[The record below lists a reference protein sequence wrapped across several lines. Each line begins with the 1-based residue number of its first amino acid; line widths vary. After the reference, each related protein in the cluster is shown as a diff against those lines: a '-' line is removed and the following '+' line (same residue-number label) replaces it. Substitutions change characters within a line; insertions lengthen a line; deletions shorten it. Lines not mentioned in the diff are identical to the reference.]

1 MNSSTLRPGL
11 ATRLRT
17 LAWPQV
23 DRTHLVALLCIA
35 LMAWMYL
42 HRLDVWLIN
51 DDEEGYLYA
60 AWRISQGELPY
71 RDFLTPQLPAFLFP
85 GALIV
90 RLFGVDPWAMRA
102 WSAAL
107 VLVTGLATYLT
118 GRRLFGPV
126 AGLAALVLCLAIDD
140 VFAIGRAFRPEATM
154 LAFGA
159 LALYAFVRADASG
172 RRTGYALASLLF
184 GGALL
189 AKLFGLL
196 PWLATLAYVGW
207 QLLRGQRE
215 RRRGLRDLAA
225 LAIPGGL
232 VVVGVMGAFRWLTP
246 ETYTAVLGHHLMQ
259 GQALSVRE
267 ILVKNLGFY
276 WHALNW
282 HASILMGLPLGILAI
297 RRIAAPRGWVV
308 VWQLPTAAVFLFL
321 TRELWARHLVYLVP
335 AFALIF
341 GAGLEW
347 IVRALPRERRMAGL
361 TAVTLLGV
369 VALPYFLDDA
379 DAWAQEEIGTAR
391 LAELVRTL
399 TPADARIMADYPGI
413 GFYGQR
419 ATTYSG
425 AGLSEGATESGQ
437 ITGAKLL
444 EEMKAGNVALVLIDR
459 SSQAGQLADLHD
471 FESFDAAVQRDY
483 TELGKFYRHYQPYS
497 VYRRKDL
504 PQPAVDF
511 GWGSLIGL
519 GAGTGRME
527 SGGTLEVDLVFQ
539 VRERPAQQLTAFLH
553 LDDAGGNA
561 WGQGDGLLTNA
572 LFRGTEEWE
581 PGELVAVPLQ
591 LRVEPGTPPGR
602 YRLRFGIYDPA
613 TGRRQPWTA
622 PEQGSGDA
630 WDAGEI
636 EVVVPQH
643 PADAAP
649 TASGR
654 TLESGRDS
662 PAGDSGGDAGAPP
675 VPDEGRPE
683 PGTADPYRLLAIRHP
698 GAVLAGSN
706 LPLRLTWRA
715 ERAPGADHQLRLVLT
730 AADGSILSE
739 TTAAPSPG
747 WPTSAWRRG
756 EIATTLMPLLIDPS
770 APGGAAALSAT
781 WLGAAGEA
789 LSAPRPIGRVEV
801 TPLGPAVTAA
811 PALSRPLDAHLGE
824 AVALLGSDLPDAAR
838 PGEPLRFTLAWR
850 TDARLPKAYTVL
862 THLVRL
868 TDTVTATTGVSAS
881 LGISADPESAASLAI
896 PADAAIAAQADGP
909 PAGGARPTTSWR
921 PGEVIADARELALPG
936 DLAPGR
942 YAVLVGL
949 YDGRDP
955 AYPRLP
961 VVLGGAGR
969 PDGRVPIGILTI
981 DPQ

>member
-1 MNSSTLRPGL
+1 
-11 ATRLRT
+11 
-17 LAWPQV
+17 
-23 DRTHLVALLCIA
+23 
-35 LMAWMYL
+35 MAWMYL

-90 RLFGVDPWAMRA
+90 RLAGPDPWAMRA
-102 WSAAL
+102 WSVAL

-126 AGLAALVLCLAIDD
+126 AGLAALVLCLTIDD

-154 LAFGA
+154 LAFGS

-172 RRTGYALASLLF
+172 RRAGYALASLLF

-207 QLLRGQRE
+207 QLLGGQRE
-215 RRRGLRDLAA
+215 RRSGLGDLAA

-259 GQALSVRE
+259 GQALSTAE
-267 ILVKNLGFY
+267 ILRKNLDFY
-276 WHALNW
+276 WRALTW
-282 HASILMGLPLGILAI
+282 HAPILIGLPLGILAI

-321 TRELWARHLVYLVP
+321 TRELWARHLVYLLP

-347 IVRALPRERRMAGL
+347 IVRALPGERRMAGL
-361 TAVTLLGV
+361 TAATMLGI
-369 VALPYFLDDA
+369 VALPYLLIDS

-391 LAELVRTL
+391 LAGLVRTL
-399 TPADARIMADYPGI
+399 TPVDARIMADYPGI
-413 GFYGQR
+413 GFYGER

-444 EEMKAGNVALVLIDR
+444 EEMRAGNVALVLIDR

-471 FESFDAAVQRDY
+471 FDAFDAAVQRDY
-483 TELGKFYRHYQPYS
+483 AELGKFYRHYQTYS

-519 GAGTGRME
+519 GAGDGQVE
-527 SGGTLEVDLVFQ
+527 SGGTKEVDLVFQ
-539 VRERPAQQLTAFLH
+539 VRERPEEQLTAFLH
-553 LDDAGGNA
+553 LVDAEGNA
-561 WGQGDGLLTNA
+561 WGQGDGLLSNA

-581 PGELVAVPLQ
+581 PGEVVAVPLQ
-591 LRVEPGTPPGR
+591 LQVEPGTPPGR
-602 YRLRFGIYDPA
+602 YRLRFGMYDPA

-622 PEQGSGDA
+622 PDQGSGDA

-636 EVVVPQH
+636 EVVVPQQ
-643 PADAAP
+643 PADVVPATPNRAP
-649 TASGR
+649 
-654 TLESGRDS
+654 ESGQESLVGEPD
-662 PAGDSGGDAGAPP
+662 GQAGAPP
-675 VPDEGRPE
+675 VPSEGRPE
-683 PGTADPYRLLAIRHP
+683 AGSADPYRLLAVQQP
-698 GAVLAGSN
+698 ETALAGSS

-715 ERAPGADHQLRLVLT
+715 ERAPGADHQLRVVLT
-730 AADGSILSE
+730 ATDGTVLAE
-739 TTAAPSPG
+739 TTAPPSPG
-747 WPTSAWRRG
+747 WPTSAWRNG
-756 EIATTLMPLLIDPS
+756 EIATTLTPLLIDPS
-770 APGGAAALSAT
+770 APGGPAELAAT
-781 WLGAAGEA
+781 WLDAAGEA
-789 LSAPRPIGRVEV
+789 LGGLRQVGAVEI

-811 PALSRPLDAHLGE
+811 PVLARPLDAHLGE
-824 AVALLGSDLPDAAR
+824 AIDLLGSDLPAAAR
-838 PGEPLRFTLAWR
+838 PGDPLPFTLAWR
-850 TDARLPKAYTVL
+850 SDARLPKAYTVL
-862 THLVRL
+862 AHLVRL
-868 TDTVTATTGVSAS
+868 TDAVTATSGVSAS
-881 LGISADPESAASLAI
+881 LGSSADLGGAASLAI
-896 PADAAIAAQADGP
+896 PSDAAIAAQADGP

-921 PGEVIADARELALPG
+921 PGEVITDAREIALPG
-936 DLAPGR
+936 DLAPGN

-949 YDGRDP
+949 YDARDP
-955 AYPRLP
+955 AYARLP
-961 VVLGGAGR
+961 AVVDGTGR
-969 PDGRVPIGILTI
+969 PDGRVPIGVLTI